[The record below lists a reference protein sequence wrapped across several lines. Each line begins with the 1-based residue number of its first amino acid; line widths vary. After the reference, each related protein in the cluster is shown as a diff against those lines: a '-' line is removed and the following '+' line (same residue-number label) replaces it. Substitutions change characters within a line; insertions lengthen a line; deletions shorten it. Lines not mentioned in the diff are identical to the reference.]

1 MSGSQSFSKRSV
13 SNTKRKSK
21 RLHSSR
27 VGDNEG
33 GGRLDLV
40 VLWTRSQRE
49 LTETFLVY
57 TSQPFPCSSD
67 IRSVSQTERLG
78 TGYYKPCYL
87 TGQIVQSNACLRDI
101 FRYLPPSKDRGQ
113 INYEWEGALKGY
125 FWSSS
130 NCHKHTY
137 NSLHDKY
144 QITDIKI
151 VTFEWQLT
159 WPFRVHGNSSN
170 FFFF

>member
-1 MSGSQSFSKRSV
+1 MLSLHISYGLNRKNCFEITIFLSLQSFHFSSSHSLNVSFNDVTARIKLAPPRSNPVRRAKREPRYAVREWSDMSGSQSFSKRSV

-87 TGQIVQSNACLRDI
+87 TGQIVQSNAC
-101 FRYLPPSKDRGQ
+101 
-113 INYEWEGALKGY
+113 
-125 FWSSS
+125 
-130 NCHKHTY
+130 
-137 NSLHDKY
+137 
-144 QITDIKI
+144 
-151 VTFEWQLT
+151 
-159 WPFRVHGNSSN
+159 
-170 FFFF
+170 